1 MVPPGMF
8 MVLGDN
14 AAWSHD
20 SRVIGC
26 VPAERLLG
34 VVIRPLTVGQPGLTT
49 PPR

>member
-1 MVPPGMF
+1 MF
-8 MVLGDN
+8 VVLGDN

-34 VVIRPLTVGQPGLTT
+34 VMIRPLNERGRAGE
-49 PPR
+49 PPTFC

>member
-8 MVLGDN
+8 VVLGDN

-26 VPAERLLG
+26 VPAKRLLG
-34 VVIRPLTVGQPGLTT
+34 VMIRPLTVGQPGLTT